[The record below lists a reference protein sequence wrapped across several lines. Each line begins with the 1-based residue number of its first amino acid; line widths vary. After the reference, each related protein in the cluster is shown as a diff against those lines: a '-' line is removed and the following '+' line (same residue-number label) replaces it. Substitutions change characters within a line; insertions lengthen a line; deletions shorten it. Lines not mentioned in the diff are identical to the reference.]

1 MVVDGVKHFDWV
13 DVGMVGYDF
22 SKQLYSVKVTDMEWT
37 GAKAGH
43 YAIPRIRLMFLAEDP
58 NIFVARVKE
67 AFEERQK
74 TEALLR

>member
-1 MVVDGVKHFDWV
+1 MKYFDWV
-13 DVGMVGYDF
+13 DVGMVGYDYG
-22 SKQLYSVKVTDMEWT
+22 KQLYSVAVTDMEWS

-43 YAIPRIRLMFLAEDP
+43 YAVPRIRLMFLAEDP

-67 AFEERQK
+67 AFMERQR